1 MATLVLD
8 PRLEEALK
16 EQRRAWGADH
26 HDEVWEG
33 TYVMPPLPNDEHQE
47 IISLLVSILQDVV
60 GWAKLGKVRPG
71 VNLAADHDDW
81 ERDYRAPDVVVFL
94 RDRQARNYDTHWCG
108 PADFVVEITSP
119 GDRTRQKLPFY
130 SRLGVREL
138 LIVDRDPWALELYR
152 WGDGALVL
160 VGRST
165 AEEGGKL
172 ASQTVP
178 LVFELAASTP
188 RPAIRVAHPQSGRT
202 WEV

>member
-71 VNLAADHDDW
+71 VNLAARHDDW
-81 ERDYRAPDVVVFL
+81 EHDYRAPDVVVFL
-94 RDRQARNYDTHWCG
+94 RDSEARNHGTHWCG

-119 GDRTRQKLPFY
+119 GDRTREKLPFY

-138 LIVDRDPWALELYR
+138 LIVDRDPWALELFR
-152 WGDGALVL
+152 PREGSLVL

-188 RPAIRVAHPQSGRT
+188 RPAIQVMHPQSGRA